1 VTKDVIEGK
10 AEHLQSQDFIVVRG
24 RIETVVKCK
33 IFHKQSETHDSSET
47 ELRQKTEKM
56 SCNVI
61 HTNKPGYL
69 NLNHFLLNS
78 LSPKKLLMAM
88 RSKTKAA

>member
-1 VTKDVIEGK
+1 MTKDVIEGK

-56 SCNVI
+56 CCNVI

-69 NLNHFLLNS
+69 NHFLVNS